1 MNVPKPFSP
10 LTKFRVVIESFGNA
24 QCIKRSLQGYLHLLF
39 DLANRLG
46 DFQAGSV
53 VVEHLKNYNWDP
65 NINGDDRCR
74 RMQILSAL
82 WQWCGND
89 DLDQSSAELE
99 ETQSRVPGASGPVL
113 SVEQAKT
120 CLAQAGRPWTIPYL
134 APRLFLGLEHSAA
147 LGFVRGADSTSQD
160 YPVVMERDAEGHE
173 QPCAA
178 NAALKRWLE
187 PYRRLR
193 NDEPCIQDPRI
204 SDYIV
209 QQAAK
214 LGLPWDEW
222 LAVRTY
228 AAYRLALTGNVQ
240 EVARQTGF
248 PEAFVS
254 LAFSGLI
261 SHRDAL
267 RYFELT
273 PRACRRH
280 NWDEEVSQWLD
291 WHTGGY
297 MLGASLL
304 DTPVP
309 SPS

>member
-1 MNVPKPFSP
+1 MNAPKPFSS
-10 LTKFRVVIESFGNA
+10 LTKFRIVIESFANT
-24 QCIKRSLQGYLHLLF
+24 QCVKRLLQGYPHLLL

-46 DFQAGSV
+46 DFQVGSV
-53 VVEHLKNYNWDP
+53 VFEHLKNYNWDP
-65 NINGDDRCR
+65 NINVDERCR
-74 RMQILSAL
+74 RTQILIAL
-82 WQWCGND
+82 WKWCGNEG
-89 DLDQSSAELE
+89 LDQSSAELE
-99 ETQSRVPGASGPVL
+99 KAQSLLPGASDSVL
-113 SVEQAKT
+113 SVEQVRT

-134 APRLFLGLEHSAA
+134 VPRLFLGLEHSVA
-147 LGFVRGADSTSQD
+147 LGFVRGADSTTHD
-160 YPVVMERDAEGHE
+160 YPVVMERDAEGRE
-173 QPCAA
+173 QICAP

-204 SDYIV
+204 TDYV
-209 QQAAK
+209 AHQAAK
-214 LGLPWDEW
+214 LNLPWDQW
-222 LAVRTY
+222 MAARTF
-228 AAYRLALTGNVQ
+228 AAYRLALTCNVS

-261 SHRDAL
+261 SYRDAL

-291 WHTGGY
+291 WHIGGY
-297 MLGASLL
+297 MLGASL
-304 DTPVP
+304 VE
-309 SPS
+309 SPIL